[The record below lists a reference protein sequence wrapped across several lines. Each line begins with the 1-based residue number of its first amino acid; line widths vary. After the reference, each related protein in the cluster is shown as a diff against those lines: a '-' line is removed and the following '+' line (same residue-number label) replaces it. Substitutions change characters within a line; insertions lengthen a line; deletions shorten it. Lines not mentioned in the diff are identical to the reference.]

1 MATFDNTWQLLEG
14 SLSALPKA
22 IFASKYEIFVLQRL
36 KRERN
41 SDALFS
47 PRSAF
52 LVCAGWLRMHEQR
65 DRRVA
70 NDTLSEDDGLQA
82 EFFKSSL
89 LWLKSS
95 VSSFR
100 KFGIGI
106 LDTECEDWSYDPSG
120 HPP

>member
-1 MATFDNTWQLLEG
+1 MLVRDGILEEDIASSDLQMVQLLLRI
-14 SLSALPKA
+14 SPRLVSAVSAP
-22 IFASKYEIFVLQRL
+22 IFAVK
-36 KRERN
+36 
-41 SDALFS
+41 
-47 PRSAF
+47 
-52 LVCAGWLRMHEQR
+52 
-65 DRRVA
+65 
-70 NDTLSEDDGLQA
+70 A